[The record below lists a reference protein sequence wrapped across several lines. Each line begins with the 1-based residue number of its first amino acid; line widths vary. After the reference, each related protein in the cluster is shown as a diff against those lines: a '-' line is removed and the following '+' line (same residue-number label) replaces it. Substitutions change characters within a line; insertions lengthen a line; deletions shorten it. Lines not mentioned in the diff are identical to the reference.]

1 MLKSLQTIRREEE
14 RSAMSQVNWNI
25 LTAVGNVR
33 ENVEKLFNEAFDNEK
48 AYYNQLM
55 LFGWKPIEDLY
66 KRSDIT
72 LLGWKHPKGIELEA
86 NRLLHSHEPNI
97 DIYTGSDHLVIT
109 IEFPRLKEDSLRLE
123 ISGNI
128 LIVRCEHY
136 AFESENNA
144 TNLEQKNNLLKFKRS
159 FRLPRVARPG
169 EVRARLLGDVVR
181 IAISVGK

>member
-1 MLKSLQTIRREEE
+1 
-14 RSAMSQVNWNI
+14 MSQVKWDI
-25 LTAVGNVR
+25 LTTVGNV
-33 ENVEKLFNEAFDNEK
+33 EEKVEKLFQEAFDSEIT
-48 AYYNQLM
+48 YYNQLM

-72 LLGWKHPKGIELEA
+72 LLGWKYPKGIELEA
-86 NRLLHSHEPNI
+86 NRLVPSNEPNI

-109 IEFPRLKEDSLRLE
+109 IELPRLIEDSLRLE
-123 ISGNI
+123 ISGNV
-128 LIVRCEHY
+128 LIVRCDHY
-136 AFESENNA
+136 AFEPQDNEA
-144 TNLEQKNNLLKFKRS
+144 DLEEENNLLQFKRS